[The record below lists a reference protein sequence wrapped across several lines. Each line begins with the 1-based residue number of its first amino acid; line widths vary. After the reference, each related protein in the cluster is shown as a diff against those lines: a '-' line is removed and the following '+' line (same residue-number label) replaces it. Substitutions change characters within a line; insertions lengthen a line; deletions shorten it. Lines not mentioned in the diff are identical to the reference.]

1 MTCETSKRV
10 SSPDLLNFSQF
21 YRHNFK
27 TRTMLFSTTFIS
39 ASEKIGVDLKKKKTK
54 QNKKKKQKQ
63 VAILFL
69 FNFTR
74 RRVVRYSCFD
84 FSPVQNE
91 GIFGYLGYEILI

>member
-10 SSPDLLNFSQF
+10 SFPDLLNFSQF

-27 TRTMLFSTTFIS
+27 TRTMLFPTTFIS
-39 ASEKIGVDLKKKKTK
+39 ASEKIGVGLEKKNKKKTK
-54 QNKKKKQKQ
+54 KKKQ

-69 FNFTR
+69 FHFTR